1 MDILKML
8 SDLRTERSQIEQA
21 ILAIERL
28 STGQGKRR
36 GRPPKWMSQVRDEQE
51 SRTKAPKKQTV
62 SSITRKR
69 MAAAR
74 DAALNAS

>member
-1 MDILKML
+1 MDVLKML

-21 ILAIERL
+21 ILVLEHLA
-28 STGQGKRR
+28 TGQGKRR
-36 GRPPKWMSQVRDEQE
+36 GRPPKWMSQIRNEQE

-74 DAALNAS
+74 HAALNAS